1 LLFQRGNFRTVAN
14 LDIRIVGIVVSV
26 VLMVILGA
34 IEGLERRNLGHNRLR
49 ENRKSFSEKAAA
61 ADSFA

>member
-1 LLFQRGNFRTVAN
+1 
-14 LDIRIVGIVVSV
+14 
-26 VLMVILGA
+26 MVILGA

-49 ENRKSFSEKAAA
+49 ENRKSFSEEAAA